1 MRDATD
7 ECSQITDRR
16 MALSSADMAGTTSP
30 AGISV
35 CVRELTQLFNAI
47 DPSPFAE
54 RDLNDETERFIVSW
68 ARDLPAEAPLTLT
81 VELSRPAPLRDPAPS
96 VQEAVHVFFAR
107 RAETAGRELRAL
119 LRRGRTSLVIG
130 LVFLTVCVLAGDLA
144 VSRMRDRHLAGV
156 LREGLTVAGWVAM
169 WRPME
174 IFLYNWWP
182 LAGDRRLYTRL
193 SRMPVQVRNAP
204 GSAADRAAVLVSA
217 GRAAGNGPS

>member
-1 MRDATD
+1 MAV
-7 ECSQITDRR
+7 IT
-16 MALSSADMAGTTSP
+16 ASAPPVAGSAEDP
-30 AGISV
+30 GSIRV
-35 CVRELTQLFNAI
+35 CVRELTQIFNAI

-54 RDLNDETERFIVSW
+54 RDLNDEAERFIVSW
-68 ARDLPAEAPLTLT
+68 ARDLPAEARLALT
-81 VELSRPAPLRDPAPS
+81 VEVSRPTPLRDPGTP

-144 VSRMRDRHLAGV
+144 ATRMNDGRLADV

-182 LAGDRRLYTRL
+182 LASDRRLYARL
-193 SRMPVQVRNAP
+193 SDMPVQVQASGGAP
-204 GSAADRAAVLVSA
+204 S
-217 GRAAGNGPS
+217 GRSPSENGQNSNN

>member
-1 MRDATD
+1 VITASAPPATG
-7 ECSQITDRR
+7 
-16 MALSSADMAGTTSP
+16 SAADPGS
-30 AGISV
+30 IRV
-35 CVRELTQLFNAI
+35 CVRELMQIFNAI

-54 RDLNDETERFIVSW
+54 RDLNDEAERFIVSW
-68 ARDLPAEAPLTLT
+68 ARDLPADAPLTLT
-81 VELSRPAPLRDPAPS
+81 VEVSRPTPLRDPGPP

-144 VSRMRDRHLAGV
+144 ATWMHDGRFADV

-182 LAGDRRLYTRL
+182 LASDRRLYARL
-193 SRMPVQVRNAP
+193 SDMPVEIKATSGARGARSFSQ
-204 GSAADRAAVLVSA
+204 
-217 GRAAGNGPS
+217 NGQNSS

>member
-1 MRDATD
+1 MAV
-7 ECSQITDRR
+7 IT
-16 MALSSADMAGTTSP
+16 ASASP
-30 AGISV
+30 APAAAADPGRIRV
-35 CVRELTQLFNAI
+35 CVRELTQIFNAI

-68 ARDLPAEAPLTLT
+68 ARDLPADAPLALSLE
-81 VELSRPAPLRDPAPS
+81 VSRPTPLRDPGPP

-107 RAETAGRELRAL
+107 RAETTGRELRAL

-130 LVFLTVCVLAGDLA
+130 LVFLTVCVLAGDIAVTRMNDGRLA
-144 VSRMRDRHLAGV
+144 DV

-182 LAGDRRLYTRL
+182 LASDRKLYARL
-193 SRMPVQVRNAP
+193 SDMPVQVQTSNEP
-204 GSAADRAAVLVSA
+204 SGYRAQSQN
-217 GRAAGNGPS
+217 GRSIETSS